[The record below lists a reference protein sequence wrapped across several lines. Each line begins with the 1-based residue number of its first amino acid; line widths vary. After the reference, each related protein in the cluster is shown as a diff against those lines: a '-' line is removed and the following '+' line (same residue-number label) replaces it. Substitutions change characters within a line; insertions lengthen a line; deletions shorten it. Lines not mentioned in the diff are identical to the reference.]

1 MSAYPTPRA
10 VASTA
15 TRERVRE
22 AVERVS
28 RVSLEP
34 HAGIGTVLVC
44 GPEGFQSATLVRES
58 IDLLEA
64 WALVV
69 GVADEREREA
79 PWSFVEVVNSSL
91 ARYGVQ
97 VPTPLSSPG
106 ALDDPVAVGRAI
118 AHAFAAIDGP
128 VCLVLENIHF
138 ADDRSADA
146 LRFAVRRYSAQ
157 PRLAIMSSETL
168 SGPTEQL
175 LLVLSQSHPDRNVIV
190 ELPPLSPADVQE
202 LAVEIVARPLPGRIA
217 HRFAADADGNP
228 ALVAELLAAY
238 KDELASAIHPGA
250 AELDGGHPVPL
261 LPRQRRALENA
272 TPGVRTAAEVVA
284 VLRDPTA
291 IASVHR
297 VAAWLGVTDV
307 FGAFDLEGARQAGL
321 VRVVEDAT
329 VPTVAPPTRVAADS
343 IAAGIAIERRRA
355 IHAAAADVL
364 TGVSVLRHRIG
375 ATDPDDLTLVADL
388 IGTARTLATVA
399 DAERAMTL
407 ALSAV
412 RLAVP
417 GDEYE
422 GALLFAGI
430 LALRLHEHQRL
441 FALKGEFAALPP
453 SALRDAIIADLDV
466 LAGNRD
472 AGIERA
478 EAVIASADASPTGRA
493 LRAHAATMIPLY
505 DAINDRHELVAR
517 HATAARRL
525 LAQAPVDPRE
535 VEPDLRWMVR
545 PSENELW
552 LTAWELGAAAR
563 LRDSERLSEWMSRLD
578 LLVRATPHSPAAVD
592 ATIYQARTL
601 IYAGRVADGANR
613 LHRAVRVAAGF
624 PDSWMRHIALTMYA
638 HVLFLMGDW
647 EQALTTGQA
656 ALDSAFDDPYPA
668 ALPVAYAVSGLV
680 PAARGDG
687 AAVARID
694 RLLALLP
701 PSGGGSVPYD
711 PDLPDIMRAE
721 LAAALGDAAAQLRA
735 TETAHTAA
743 RHGTAWSWLQ
753 LHVDALATL
762 GRVAEATSIANE
774 ALSGQ
779 TPWHRSPHAVSRLRA
794 RVALAAG
801 DGTHAVTLYA
811 GIVQSNTAATLPF
824 SLARDRVLYAEAL
837 QLAGDAQRA
846 LEQLELAADGFRALN
861 ARTYLLRAL
870 ERAAALADTVRR
882 EAPSAARRAMSGGA
896 HESDGTPAL
905 GLMRPSRAS
914 GVALEELTPREREVA
929 VAVANGLTNREVAE
943 LLYVS
948 VTTVNFHVR
957 NILSKL
963 SLSSR
968 RELRMLL
975 RGSDG
980 GQ

>member
-1 MSAYPTPRA
+1 MSAYPMPRA

-28 RVSLEP
+28 TVSLEP
-34 HAGIGTVLVC
+34 HARVGTVLIY
-44 GPEGFQSATLVRES
+44 GPEGFQSATFARES
-58 IDLLEA
+58 VDLLEA
-64 WALVV
+64 WTLVV
-69 GVADEREREA
+69 GVADERERKA
-79 PWSFVEVVNSSL
+79 PWSFLEVVNSSL
-91 ARYGVQ
+91 ARYGVH
-97 VPTPLSSPG
+97 VATPLSAPDVP
-106 ALDDPVAVGRAI
+106 DDPVAVGRDISNAL
-118 AHAFAAIDGP
+118 AGIDGP
-128 VCLVLENIHF
+128 VCLMLENIHF

-146 LRFAVRRYSAQ
+146 MRFAVRRHSTQ
-157 PRLAIMSSETL
+157 PRLAVMSSETL
-168 SGPTEQL
+168 TGPTEQL
-175 LLVLSQSHPDRNVIV
+175 LQVLAQSHPDRNVVV
-190 ELPPLSPADVQE
+190 ELPPLAPADVQE
-202 LAVEIVARPLPGRIA
+202 LAVEIVARPLAGRVA
-217 HRFAADADGNP
+217 RRFAADADGNP
-228 ALVAELLAAY
+228 TLVAELLAAY
-238 KDELASAIHPGA
+238 KDELTSAIHPGSVD
-250 AELDGGHPVPL
+250 LDRGRVVPL
-261 LPRQRRALENA
+261 LPHQRRALEFA
-272 TPGVRTAAEVVA
+272 APGVRTAAEVVA

-291 IASVHR
+291 IASVSR
-297 VAAWLGVTDV
+297 VAAWLGLTDV
-307 FGAFDLEGARQAGL
+307 FGAFDLEGAQQAGL

-343 IAAGIAIERRRA
+343 LAAGISLERRRA
-355 IHAAAADVL
+355 IHSAAAEVL

-375 ATDPDDLTLVADL
+375 AADPDDVTLVADL
-388 IGTARTLATVA
+388 IEAARTLATVV
-399 DAERAMTL
+399 DAERALTL

-422 GALLFAGI
+422 GALLFAGV

-441 FALKGEFAALPP
+441 FPLKGELAALPP
-453 SALRDAIIADLDV
+453 SALRDVILADLEV

-478 EAVIASADASPTGRA
+478 EAVIASADDSPTGRA
-493 LRAHAATMIPLY
+493 LRAHAAAMIPLY
-505 DAINDRHELVAR
+505 DAINDRHELVTGHTA
-517 HATAARRL
+517 AARRL
-525 LAQAPVDPRE
+525 LAQAPIDPKE
-535 VEPDLRWMVR
+535 VEPDLRWLVR
-545 PSENELW
+545 PGENELW
-552 LTAWELGAAAR
+552 LAAWELAAAAR

-592 ATIYQARTL
+592 ATVYQARTL

-613 LHRAVRVAAGF
+613 LHRAIRVAAGF
-624 PDSWMRHIALTMYA
+624 PGSWMRHIALTMHA

-647 EQALTTGQA
+647 EQSLATGQA
-656 ALDSAFDDPYPA
+656 ALDSAFDDPYRA
-668 ALPVAYAVSGLV
+668 TLPVAYAVSGLV
-680 PAARGDG
+680 PAARGDR
-687 AAVARID
+687 AAVERIE

-701 PSGGGSVPYD
+701 PSGGGAVPYD

-735 TETAHTAA
+735 TETARTAA
-743 RHGTAWSWLQ
+743 RHGTAWNWLQ

-762 GRVAEATSIANE
+762 GRVAEARSIANE

-779 TPWHRSPHAVSRLRA
+779 TPWMRSPHSVSRLRA
-794 RVALAAG
+794 RVALASG
-801 DGTHAVTLYA
+801 DLAQALALYG

-824 SLARDRVLYAEAL
+824 FLARDRVSYAETL
-837 QLAGDAQRA
+837 RLTGDRQRA
-846 LEQLELAADGFRALN
+846 LEQLELAANGFRSLG

-870 ERAAALADTVRR
+870 ELAAALTETVRR
-882 EAPSAARRAMSGGA
+882 ESPGGTAARASEGA
-896 HESDGTPAL
+896 PAL
-905 GLMRPSRAS
+905 GLARSSTASRA
-914 GVALEELTPREREVA
+914 ALEELTTREREVA

-968 RELRMLL
+968 RELRTLL

-980 GQ
+980 GR